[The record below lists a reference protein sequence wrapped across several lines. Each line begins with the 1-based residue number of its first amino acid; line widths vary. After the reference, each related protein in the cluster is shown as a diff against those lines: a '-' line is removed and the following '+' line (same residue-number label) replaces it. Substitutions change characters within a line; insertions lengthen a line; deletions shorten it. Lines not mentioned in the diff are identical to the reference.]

1 MAISLLTTKDG
12 SHTLYIEELNET
24 YHSKHGA
31 IQESEHVFIQHG
43 LLPALSKKNKITILE
58 IGFGTGLNA
67 LLTYRA
73 IKKNPSYSIEYN
85 SIEPYPISSSTIFS
99 LNYTDLLHDPELT
112 FFFNQLHQSS
122 WNTTIA
128 LNNQLKIHKTTI
140 PWPTYISDVLIDIIY
155 YDAFAPNKQP
165 ELWELKNFEKA
176 YQLLA
181 PDGYLVTY
189 CAQGVFKRTLR
200 EAGFTIETLPGPPGK
215 REMTRAWK

>member
-31 IQESEHVFIQHG
+31 IQESEHVFIKHG
-43 LLPALSKKNKITILE
+43 LLPILSKKDKITILE

-122 WNTTIA
+122 WNITMT

-189 CAQGVFKRTLR
+189 CAQGAFKRTLR
-200 EAGFTIETLPGPPGK
+200 EAGFTIETLAGPPGK

>member
-1 MAISLLTTKDG
+1 MT
-12 SHTLYIEELNET
+12 
-24 YHSKHGA
+24 
-31 IQESEHVFIQHG
+31 
-43 LLPALSKKNKITILE
+43 
-58 IGFGTGLNA
+58 
-67 LLTYRA
+67 
-73 IKKNPSYSIEYN
+73 
-85 SIEPYPISSSTIFS
+85 
-99 LNYTDLLHDPELT
+99 
-112 FFFNQLHQSS
+112 
-122 WNTTIA
+122 

-189 CAQGVFKRTLR
+189 CAQGAFKRTLR
-200 EAGFTIETLPGPPGK
+200 EAGFTIETLAGPPGK